1 MCFTQAE
8 TCISVSSP
16 GLYVSSNSIAQ
27 LVFLSLNP
35 NNLLLKLTP
44 SNLLHMQLIQLHLFE
59 ATDKSEGKHTMSTN
73 LVHFLRA
80 RAGLM
85 HKHYWPLVD
94 PLSEVNNLDL
104 I

>member
-1 MCFTQAE
+1 MFLPTQ
-8 TCISVSSP
+8 SP
-16 GLYVSSNSIAQ
+16 NLFFSLLTLQLALEVNSFQ
-27 LVFLSLNP
+27 LTSHAANTV
-35 NNLLLKLTP
+35 
-44 SNLLHMQLIQLHLFE
+44 HLFE